1 MAVKARTEMLAGLF
15 LIVSIILLGLS
26 IWILGSERQIFRRQ
40 TPFRVSF
47 KDVKGLSEGA
57 PVRLGGISIGR
68 VSKIGFSNT
77 LSDPRVHVTILI
89 NEDYLERVRQ
99 DSEVS
104 IETQGLLGDKF
115 LSISAGSQIGEVPP
129 NAELKGV
136 DAADIAGIIGRA
148 QTVVE
153 NTVEVSENFKKLVGE
168 LRTESLHEVTSA
180 FKGASDL
187 LKQIKEG
194 DGLINQLIYSKK
206 DGQAILNNI
215 KDTSKSI
222 KEITEGIKNGSGVLH
237 TLVYGENGSQTVT
250 ALQEAFTK
258 IGEASKKLG
267 DTLEQAKAGSGV
279 LHTLLYST
287 NSAQDYEQL
296 IKKLHDTA
304 DNLKN
309 ATDALA
315 KGSGTLGALLID
327 AKVYDNI
334 VEVTDEAK
342 RSYLL
347 RSLIRKSL
355 SPQQEGQA
363 EASRE

>member
-1 MAVKARTEMLAGLF
+1 MAAKTRTEMLAGLF
-15 LIVSIILLGLS
+15 LIVSLVLLSLS
-26 IWILGSERQIFRRQ
+26 IWVLGSERQIFRRQ
-40 TPFRVSF
+40 TPFKVSF

-57 PVRLGGISIGR
+57 PVRLGGITVGR
-68 VSKIGFSNT
+68 VSKIGFST
-77 LSDPRVHVTILI
+77 SLSDPRVHVTILI
-89 NEDYLERVRQ
+89 NEDYLERVRE

-115 LSISAGSQIGEVPP
+115 VSLSYGSKLGEVP
-129 NAELKGV
+129 AGSELKGV
-136 DAADIAGIIGRA
+136 DAADLAGVIGRA
-148 QTVVE
+148 QIVVE

-180 FKGASDL
+180 FKNASDL
-187 LKQIKEG
+187 LRQIKEG

-215 KDTSKSI
+215 KETSKSV

-237 TLVYGENGSQTVT
+237 TLVYGENGSETV
-250 ALQEAFTK
+250 ASLQEAFTK

-267 DTLEQAKAGSGV
+267 DTLEQAKQGSGV

-287 NSAQDYEQL
+287 NSAQDYEQ
-296 IKKLHDTA
+296 IVKKLHDTA

-327 AKVYDNI
+327 AKVYDNM

-355 SPQQEGQA
+355 SRQEEERAQML
-363 EASRE
+363 EK

>member
-1 MAVKARTEMLAGLF
+1 MAVKSRTDILAGLF
-15 LIVSIILLGLS
+15 LLVSLAVLALS
-26 IWILGSERQIFRRQ
+26 IWVLGSERQIFRLQ
-40 TPFRVSF
+40 TPFKVSF

-57 PVRLGGISIGR
+57 PVRLGGITIGR

-77 LSDPRVHVTILI
+77 LSDPRVHVTILV

-99 DSEVS
+99 DSEVT

-115 LSISAGSQIGEVPP
+115 LSISYGSKIGEVP
-129 NAELKGV
+129 AGSELKGV
-136 DAADIAGIIGRA
+136 DAGDISGIINRA
-148 QTVVE
+148 QTIVE
-153 NTVEVSENFKKLVGE
+153 NTVDVSENFKKLVGE
-168 LRTESLHEVTSA
+168 LRTESLKEVTSA
-180 FKGASDL
+180 FKNASDL

-194 DGLINQLIYSKK
+194 DGLITQLIYSKK
-206 DGQAILNNI
+206 DGQTILNNL
-215 KDTSKSI
+215 KDTSKGL
-222 KEITEGIKNGSGVLH
+222 KDITDGIKNGSGILH
-237 TLVYGENGSQTVT
+237 TLVYGSDGEQTVK

-258 IGEASKKLG
+258 IGDASKKLG
-267 DTLEQAKAGSGV
+267 DTLDEAKKGSGV

-287 NSAQDYEQL
+287 NSAQDYDQL
-296 IKKLHDTA
+296 VKKLHDTA

-315 KGSGTLGALLID
+315 KGSGTLGALLFD
-327 AKVYDNI
+327 AKVYDNM

-355 SPQQEGQA
+355 AQREEEQA
-363 EASRE
+363 AGKNN